1 MRLWRLQVQPCVLL
15 GSMGIGHAGYWL
27 LDVWSFAVS
36 SGRITPLS
44 VDTLPYVS
52 YNTHILK
59 QKRNTMTH
67 QWAVVKQETMIDE
80 HVITLVSVFE
90 SDAEASAEADR
101 LNDNNAFV
109 EDFYFVRSAVDDVL
123 F

>member
-1 MRLWRLQVQPCVLL
+1 
-15 GSMGIGHAGYWL
+15 
-27 LDVWSFAVS
+27 
-36 SGRITPLS
+36 
-44 VDTLPYVS
+44 
-52 YNTHILK
+52 
-59 QKRNTMTH
+59 MTH

-90 SDAEASAEADR
+90 SDSEASAEADR

>member
-1 MRLWRLQVQPCVLL
+1 
-15 GSMGIGHAGYWL
+15 
-27 LDVWSFAVS
+27 
-36 SGRITPLS
+36 
-44 VDTLPYVS
+44 
-52 YNTHILK
+52 
-59 QKRNTMTH
+59 
-67 QWAVVKQETMIDE
+67 MIDE